1 MYSKRMRFGRK
12 AGWAATGSIVV
23 IIAVGGFV
31 AYQRFGSEPQVKV
44 PVNVAQSVSF
54 PIYIP
59 QKLPEGYSIEQASF
73 QHVSGEGVVLFQA
86 SDKAGDKLVF
96 SEQAKPAGFNFDD
109 FTSKQLVNSK
119 SLPNVPYPTTV
130 GKTLD
135 KQTTLISIVTDK
147 TWIIATTQSEFS
159 NQQLQAIA
167 ASIRH

>member
-1 MYSKRMRFGRK
+1 
-12 AGWAATGSIVV
+12 
-23 IIAVGGFV
+23 
-31 AYQRFGSEPQVKV
+31 
-44 PVNVAQSVSF
+44 
-54 PIYIP
+54 
-59 QKLPEGYSIEQASF
+59 
-73 QHVSGEGVVLFQA
+73 
-86 SDKAGDKLVF
+86 
-96 SEQAKPAGFNFDD
+96 
-109 FTSKQLVNSK
+109 VNSK